1 MSLTEEALNLATSK
15 SDWSLRVTLKKGN
28 ECDVWSYTENVHAAD
43 ADGATVYSHI
53 TTCICIGRMLQNVWR
68 GRQSPRLRLVGD
80 AVRQSTASI
89 FRYTIVYKLYGL
101 FIYSISYVCMY
112 LYEYMYKKKR
122 IIFRS
127 FFTSAGV
134 LF

>member
-1 MSLTEEALNLATSK
+1 MLRAL
-15 SDWSLRVTLKKGN
+15 
-28 ECDVWSYTENVHAAD
+28 
-43 ADGATVYSHI
+43 
-53 TTCICIGRMLQNVWR
+53 WR
-68 GRQSPRLRLVGD
+68 GRQSPRLQVVGD
-80 AVRQSTASI
+80 PVRQSPVAI

-127 FFTSAGV
+127 FCTLAGV
-134 LF
+134 LVSCRIKSNDRKLRSGKYLHILAKYVVCE